1 MSRRRGFSKKRRFL
15 QFSIAAP
22 KKISN
27 GCQSDNFDPRT
38 FAYGSSE
45 SLCPKF
51 SETHAGKV
59 SIFKIVGARPLRSQV
74 IRKSCRLK
82 RCFFGNFWE
91 KMLSHGQ
98 TVHFWPH
105 SVIHI
110 RKAVHLRIP
119 KIRFEVHFRH
129 PMTRQNFRDAV
140 AQKCNPYLIWCH
152 IESGLFGFYWHHKYI
167 SLAVVPVDLCIQA
180 H

>member
-1 MSRRRGFSKKRRFL
+1 MSRRRGFSKKRRF
-15 QFSIAAP
+15 FAIFHCRP
-22 KKISN
+22 KKNSN
-27 GCQSDNFDPRT
+27 GCQSNNFDPRT

-51 SETHAGKV
+51 SETHAEKV

-74 IRKSCRLK
+74 IRKSCRPK

-105 SVIHI
+105 SVIQYIFGKLSIWGLKKSGWNSIFDIMWSVRFAGTHCHWYFPLYW
-110 RKAVHLRIP
+110 KAVLSTQYEIM
-119 KIRFEVHFRH
+119 KI
-129 PMTRQNFRDAV
+129 
-140 AQKCNPYLIWCH
+140 
-152 IESGLFGFYWHHKYI
+152 
-167 SLAVVPVDLCIQA
+167 
-180 H
+180 